1 MAKFVFDQIGGR
13 CKLVDEPPCIR
24 CTGDQ
29 IAAAEKVKAE
39 KARKMKKQ
47 EERQR
52 TRCER
57 ESLVCL
63 LDSSGLLMFVFSG
76 RNCGFKISWD
86 IIQPQKCDDDSHC
99 RGFFIALKRRQ
110 PL

>member
-1 MAKFVFDQIGGR
+1 MARFVFDQIGGR
-13 CKLVDEPPCIR
+13 CKLVDGPPCIP

-29 IAAAEKVKAE
+29 IAAAEKIKAE
-39 KARKMKKQ
+39 KARKMKRQ

-63 LDSSGLLMFVFSG
+63 LDSSGLLLFVYFG
-76 RNCGFKISWD
+76 ELI
-86 IIQPQKCDDDSHC
+86 CDS
-99 RGFFIALKRRQ
+99 
-110 PL
+110 